1 MWARD
6 SIQPAMIVFLAVNTL
21 CVGLRVYVRT
31 MISKSFGYDDYA
43 MVLAHA
49 GFIILCTCTFISVK
63 AGYGDDSPNP
73 DYDVVTAVKFFVIST
88 IEYVILVFVAKVSV
102 ALVLYRL
109 ASSNNVIRR
118 ILEASVGI
126 MAVWTTVT
134 SVMVGL
140 QCRPL
145 SLAWGVG
152 EGTCM
157 SAKTLGNVGYAISSM
172 DIASSFLYAV
182 STMVFLALGS
192 RQMMLTIT
200 FADYSSLPTTRRSAK
215 PKDEGI
221 GNIPSRNGSSV
232 TRSSIATVLR
242 LKYLLDVANM
252 KSPTGVEAANAY
264 LVTFVFSIT
273 ELGLTIFTASLAALR
288 PLLKFI
294 PWGSIGSQGRSYK
307 KSANSRIEM
316 GPNIKLS
323 DIQDTQQN
331 TSEEHIVPQDKFA
344 KGPKYTV
351 TDVE

>member
-1 MWARD
+1 M
-6 SIQPAMIVFLAVNTL
+6 
-21 CVGLRVYVRT
+21 
-31 MISKSFGYDDYA
+31 
-43 MVLAHA
+43 
-49 GFIILCTCTFISVK
+49 
-63 AGYGDDSPNP
+63 
-73 DYDVVTAVKFFVIST
+73 
-88 IEYVILVFVAKVSV
+88 ILVFVAKVSV

-109 ASSNNVIRR
+109 ASSNNVIQR

-200 FADYSSLPTTRRSAK
+200 FADYSSLPTTRRPAK

-221 GNIPSRNGSSV
+221 GDIPSWNGSSVSKNTVWNQSVCYSSLTQV

-264 LVTFVFSIT
+264 LVTFV
-273 ELGLTIFTASLAALR
+273 L
-288 PLLKFI
+288 
-294 PWGSIGSQGRSYK
+294 
-307 KSANSRIEM
+307 
-316 GPNIKLS
+316 
-323 DIQDTQQN
+323 
-331 TSEEHIVPQDKFA
+331 
-344 KGPKYTV
+344 
-351 TDVE
+351 

>member
-31 MISKSFGYDDYA
+31 IISKSFGYDDYA

-49 GFIILCTCTFISVK
+49 GFIVLCTCTFISVK
-63 AGYGDDSPNP
+63 AGYGDDQPNP
-73 DYDVVTAVKFFVIST
+73 DYDVITGVKFFVIST

-109 ASSNNVIRR
+109 ASSNNAIRR
-118 ILEASVGI
+118 ILEASVAI
-126 MAVWTTVT
+126 MAIWTTVT

-145 SLAWGVG
+145 SLAWGIG

-182 STMVFLALGS
+182 SIIIIPVFLLRGVQLSPKMKASVIFLLG
-192 RQMMLTIT
+192 M
-200 FADYSSLPTTRRSAK
+200 
-215 PKDEGI
+215 G
-221 GNIPSRNGSSV
+221 V
-232 TRSSIATVLR
+232 VSSIATVLR
-242 LKYLLDVANM
+242 LKYLIDVANM
-252 KSPTGVEAANAY
+252 KSPTGAEAANAY

-323 DIQDTQQN
+323 DIQETNQN
-331 TSEEHIVPQDKFA
+331 TSEEHIVPKDKLA
-344 KGPKYTV
+344 KSPKYSV
-351 TDVE
+351 TDVEP

>member
-6 SIQPAMIVFLAVNTL
+6 SIQPAMIVFLAVNSL
-21 CVGLRVYVRT
+21 CVGLRVWVRT

-43 MVLAHA
+43 MVLAHS

-109 ASSNNVIRR
+109 ASSNNVVRR
-118 ILEASVGI
+118 ILEASVVI
-126 MAVWTTVT
+126 MAIWTTVT

-157 SAKTLGNVGYAISSM
+157 TAKTLGNVGYAISSM

-182 STMVFLALGS
+182 IPVFLLRGVQLSPKMKASVIFLLG
-192 RQMMLTIT
+192 M
-200 FADYSSLPTTRRSAK
+200 
-215 PKDEGI
+215 G
-221 GNIPSRNGSSV
+221 V
-232 TRSSIATVLR
+232 VSSIATVLR

-264 LVTFVFSIT
+264 LVTFVFSIV
-273 ELGLTIFTASLAALR
+273 ELGLTIFTAALAALR

-307 KSANSRIEM
+307 KSSNSRNEM

-323 DIQDTQQN
+323 DIQETHQN

-344 KGPKYTV
+344 KGPKYSV
-351 TDVE
+351 TDVES